1 MLAAVL
7 LVLAAACSPGGE
19 APEPT
24 PSVAPVVV
32 GAGPE
37 QESQLLAAIAVGLLE
52 AEDVAA
58 ELRVFDERRDAR
70 QALEFEDVDVLP
82 GYTGA
87 TWLEVLDRADPPGD
101 PLSSY
106 RRVRQLDLSNGV
118 TWLRPSFGREERID
132 RPPANATFA
141 FFVRGL
147 PAPSASL
154 QTLSQLA
161 SRLADQPDA
170 ALCVDPDFAERP
182 DGLEQVLDAYSIPRG
197 IRRVAAAPEDAVA
210 GVAAGGCVA
219 GLSTATDGQAWRA
232 GLKPLRDDLEIF
244 PAFVVSLQVVTEL
257 RRERPEIEDALEP
270 LLSYLTTARLGGWNA
285 HLAAGEAVEVV
296 AADAVQALLAL
307 QAADQAPPSTPTASP
322 EDG

>member
-1 MLAAVL
+1 MAGAWHPPVVRSLGLAVTL
-7 LVLAAACSPGGE
+7 LVLATACPPGAGSPD
-19 APEPT
+19 PP
-24 PSVAPVVV
+24 PSVEAVVI
-32 GAGPE
+32 GAGPDR
-37 QESQLLAAIAVGLLE
+37 ESQLLAAVTAGLL
-52 AEDVAA
+52 DAA
-58 ELRVFDERRDAR
+58 GIPVVVREPFDQRRDAR
-70 QALEFEDVDVLP
+70 QALEFGDVDVLP

-106 RRVRQLDLSNGV
+106 RRVRQLDLGNGV
-118 TWLRPSFGREERID
+118 TWLRPDFGRDERID
-132 RPPANATFA
+132 QPPANATFA

-161 SRLADQPDA
+161 SRLADQPEA

-197 IRRVAAAPEDAVA
+197 IRRVAAAPEDAVE

-232 GLKPLRDDLEIF
+232 GLKPLRDDLEVF
-244 PAFVVSLQVVTEL
+244 PAFVVALQVVTEL
-257 RRERPEIEDALEP
+257 RRKRPEVEAAVEP
-270 LLSYLTTARLGGWNA
+270 LLVYLTT
-285 HLAAGEAVEVV
+285 
-296 AADAVQALLAL
+296 
-307 QAADQAPPSTPTASP
+307 
-322 EDG
+322 